1 MATAK
6 NSLLGLYVD
15 ELRDIYS
22 AEKQL
27 TKALPK
33 MAKAASSD
41 KLREGFVEHLEQTKG
56 QVERLEQIFDALG
69 ERSGGKKCAGME
81 GLIEEGS
88 EVMEDD
94 FEGAVKDA
102 ALIGAAQR
110 VEHYEIAA
118 YGTVIAFAEL
128 LGETEHV
135 SLLQQTLEEE
145 KQTDESL
152 TELAQDV
159 NASANE
165 IAADEAPTGSRTKRP
180 GRAA

>member
-33 MAKAASSD
+33 MAKAASSA

-88 EVMEDD
+88 EVIEDD
-94 FEGAVKDA
+94 FEGSVKDA

-145 KQTDESL
+145 KQTDERL
-152 TELAQDV
+152 TELAQEI

-165 IAADEAPTGSRTKRP
+165 IAPDQAPTGARTKRSSH
-180 GRAA
+180 AA